1 MRDDFFKEMEKRRKE
16 METLM
21 DEVIGFSR
29 VSVYG
34 KTHFSP
40 AVDIFEM
47 NNTFCIVLDM
57 AGISKKDISITVSD
71 DILIIKGER
80 KRTDLYNEGLSYY
93 HMEIEYGPFERRIRI
108 PRSTDIDKMKIEYN
122 DGMLEI
128 EIPVRDR
135 TIREINIE

>member
-1 MRDDFFKEMEKRRKE
+1 MKDDFFKEMEKTRKE

-29 VSVYG
+29 MSVYG

-57 AGISKKDISITVSD
+57 AGIDKKAINITVSD
-71 DILIIKGER
+71 DVLILKGER
-80 KRTDLYNEGLSYY
+80 RRTDLYNEGLSYY

-108 PRSTDIDKMKIEYN
+108 PRNTDMDKMKIEYN
-122 DGMLEI
+122 NGMLEI
-128 EIPVRDR
+128 EIPLKVKI
-135 TIREINIE
+135 IREINIE